1 MRCFEYRKKDL
12 KLTNFLFNEWIGEC
26 KSKMLSISENK
37 KESGKEGE
45 EKEKEQAA
53 GWEGLKFHDK
63 WSALPLP
70 MIPAEPS
77 GEG

>member
-1 MRCFEYRKKDL
+1 
-12 KLTNFLFNEWIGEC
+12 
-26 KSKMLSISENK
+26 MLSISENK